1 MKLVLARYPD
11 EFAEVAAAEVAGC
24 VAHNPRLVMTLPTGA
39 TPVGLYR
46 RLVHEHAHGRFSLQ
60 RATVFMLDEY
70 VDLPKYPRD
79 SFVEFLGQHLGPLL
93 FDDET
98 NFHPMANSLDPTYAS
113 SYDAA
118 LDEVGGLDLAVVG
131 VGANGHVGFNEPG
144 DAVGLRT
151 HVVALSDDTLDANF
165 AGRPTDERP
174 SSALTMGL
182 ADLRNAR
189 SVLMLVA
196 GARKRTIARILT
208 EGLVDHDVPATHFL
222 DHEDLTLVMDSTLL

>member
-1 MKLVLARYPD
+1 MNLVVAHYPD
-11 EFAEVAAAEVAGC
+11 EFAEVAAAEVAGR
-24 VAHNPRLVMTLPTGA
+24 VAENPRLVMTLPTGA

-46 RLVHEHAHGRFSLQ
+46 RLVHEHARGRFSLQ
-60 RATVFMLDEY
+60 GATVFMLDEY
-70 VDLPKYPRD
+70 VDLPTHPRD
-79 SFVEFLGQHLGPLL
+79 SFTEFLGQHLGPLL
-93 FDDET
+93 FDGET
-98 NFHPMANSLDPTYAS
+98 NFHPMANSLDPSYAS

-144 DAVGLRT
+144 GAVDART

-165 AGRPTDERP
+165 DGRPTDQRP
-174 SSALTMGL
+174 SRALTMGL

-196 GARKRTIARILT
+196 GARKRTIAQLLT
-208 EGLVDHDVPATHFL
+208 EGRVHHDVPATYLL
-222 DHEDLTLVMDSTLL
+222 DHDNLTVVMDSTLI